1 MTDTGKRGR
10 PSRRMRLED
19 VARECGVSVATVS
32 RALSGAGGVRAE
44 VLVRIREVAQG
55 LRYSAP
61 PSLAG
66 RKVLVLASAAAI
78 VDAARSQFTHGVM
91 EGLTARATALQIALV
106 TRAVASPQDEAAV
119 LAEAAADST
128 VAGLLFL
135 TLDDAAMLAPTR
147 GFAKPIVLVNGDDPL
162 MRLSSVAPCNRAAA
176 ALATDHLM
184 RLGHR
189 RILFLMRP
197 GRRTIERRREGWR
210 DRMGDGADP
219 SLVVEV
225 ADWLPDLAAGAV
237 SARLARAR
245 DFTAILAAGDSLAF
259 GALQALRAAGIAV
272 PGEISVM
279 GMDGLP
285 QGAFQTPPL
294 SAMRMPMAEIGAA
307 ALDLL
312 RDLLAGPPGPAR
324 RIELACA
331 LVEGA
336 SCGTVPVTQSSV
348 SAIPQPPPDAP

>member
-1 MTDTGKRGR
+1 MQVTGKRGK
-10 PSRRMRLED
+10 PSRKIRLAD
-19 VARECGVSVATVS
+19 IASTCGVSIATVS

-44 VLVRIREVAQG
+44 LEASIREAAQG
-55 LRYSAP
+55 LRYAAP
-61 PSLAG
+61 PSLAD
-66 RKVLVLASAAAI
+66 RKVMVLASAAAML
-78 VDAARSQFTHGVM
+78 DFSRSQFTHGVM
-91 EGLTARATALQIALV
+91 EGLATRARALRAELV
-106 TRAVASPQDEAAV
+106 TRAVATPEDEALA
-119 LAEAAADST
+119 LAEAAADPA

-147 GFAKPIVLVNGDDPL
+147 GFAKPIVLVNGDDP
-162 MRLSSVAPCNRAAA
+162 MMQHSSVAPCNRAAA
-176 ALATDHLM
+176 ARATDHLM

-210 DRMGDGADP
+210 DRMGDAADP

-225 ADWLPDLAAGAV
+225 ADWLPALAAEAV
-237 SARLARAR
+237 AARLAQAR

-259 GALQALRAAGIAV
+259 GALQALAAAGINV
-272 PGEISVM
+272 PGDISVM

-294 SAMRMPMAEIGAA
+294 TAMRMPMADIGAA

-312 RDLLAGPPGPAR
+312 HDLLTGPPMPAR

-331 LVEGA
+331 LGKGG
-336 SCGTVPVTQSSV
+336 SCGPAAGGVLT
-348 SAIPQPPPDAP
+348 